1 MTNRVAMRRRL
12 PALGT
17 LPAVHA
23 VHLPVLAGA
32 WLLVGSGLYK
42 TWRPA
47 PTVRAVRAVAR
58 GRTVRAVARGRTVRA
73 VARGRTVRALGLL
86 ELVVGVGVLASPWAV
101 AVWVQSGMYAMFA
114 AFVVLA
120 LATGAPR
127 QSCGCFGAAD
137 TPPSLIHVAL
147 DSTIASLGV
156 ATVTDNG
163 LGSAHS
169 SLVANHGTGALWSLA
184 LAGAGF
190 VVLRGR
196 PGAGRVTE
204 R

>member
-47 PTVRAVRAVAR
+47 PTVRA
-58 GRTVRAVARGRTVRA
+58 VRAVARGRTVRA

-147 DSTIASLGV
+147 DSTIAGLGV
-156 ATVTDNG
+156 AAVTDNA

>member
-47 PTVRAVRAVAR
+47 PTVRAVRAV
-58 GRTVRAVARGRTVRA
+58 VRGRTVRA

-147 DSTIASLGV
+147 DSTIAGLGV
-156 ATVTDNG
+156 AAVTDNA

>member
-47 PTVRAVRAVAR
+47 PTVRA
-58 GRTVRAVARGRTVRA
+58 VRA

-147 DSTIASLGV
+147 DSTIAGLGV
-156 ATVTDNG
+156 AAVTDNA

-196 PGAGRVTE
+196 PGAGRVSE

>member
-42 TWRPA
+42 TWHPA
-47 PTVRAVRAVAR
+47 PTARAVRAVLR
-58 GRTVRAVARGRTVRA
+58 GRAVVDPALA
-73 VARGRTVRALGLL
+73 RALGLL
-86 ELVVGVGVLASPWAV
+86 EFVVGASVLASPWAV
-101 AVWVQSGMYAMFA
+101 AVWAQSGMYAMFA

-120 LATGAPR
+120 LATGAPL

-169 SLVANHGTGALWSLA
+169 SLVANHGAGALWSLA
-184 LAGAGF
+184 LAGAVF

-196 PGAGRVTE
+196 AGAGRVTE

>member
-1 MTNRVAMRRRL
+1 M
-12 PALGT
+12 
-17 LPAVHA
+17 HA

-32 WLLVGSGLYK
+32 WLLVGAGLYK

-47 PTVRAVRAVAR
+47 PTVRAVRAVLR
-58 GRTVRAVARGRTVRA
+58 RRAVPTVVRRRA
-73 VARGRTVRALGLL
+73 VVDPAIARALGLL
-86 ELVVGVGVLASPWAV
+86 ELVVGVGVLASPWVV
-101 AVWVQSGMYAMFA
+101 AVWAQSGLYAMFA

-120 LATGAPR
+120 LATGAPM

-147 DSTIASLGV
+147 DTTIAGLGV
-156 ATVTDNG
+156 AAVTDNA

-169 SLVANHGTGALWSLA
+169 SLAANHGTGALWSLA
-184 LAGAGF
+184 LAGAVF

-196 PGAGRVTE
+196 AGTGSVTQ

>member
-32 WLLVGSGLYK
+32 WLLVGSGLFK

-47 PTVRAVRAVAR
+47 PTARAVRTVLR
-58 GRTVRAVARGRTVRA
+58 GRAVIDPALA
-73 VARGRTVRALGLL
+73 RALGLF

-114 AFVVLA
+114 GFVVLA
-120 LATGAPR
+120 LATGAPL

-156 ATVTDNG
+156 AAVTDNA

>member
-1 MTNRVAMRRRL
+1 MMTNRGAMRGRL

-32 WLLVGSGLYK
+32 WLLVGAGLYK

-47 PTVRAVRAVAR
+47 PTARAVRTVLRGRAVVDPAMAR
-58 GRTVRAVARGRTVRA
+58 G
-73 VARGRTVRALGLL
+73 LGLL
-86 ELVVGVGVLASPWAV
+86 ELVVGVGVLASPWAF
-101 AVWVQSGMYAMFA
+101 AVWAQSGMYAMFA
-114 AFVVLA
+114 VFVVLA
-120 LATGAPR
+120 LATGAPL

-137 TPPSLIHVAL
+137 KPPSLIHVAI
-147 DSTIASLGV
+147 DSTIAGLGV
-156 ATVTDNG
+156 AAVTDDA

-169 SLVANHGTGALWSLA
+169 SLVANHGSGALWSLA
-184 LAGAGF
+184 LAGAAF

-196 PGAGRVTE
+196 TGAGSVTE

>member
-1 MTNRVAMRRRL
+1 MMTNRVAMRGRL

-32 WLLVGSGLYK
+32 WLLVGAGLYK

-47 PTVRAVRAVAR
+47 PTARAVRTVLRGRAVVDPAMAR
-58 GRTVRAVARGRTVRA
+58 G
-73 VARGRTVRALGLL
+73 LGLL
-86 ELVVGVGVLASPWAV
+86 ELVVGVGVLASPWAF
-101 AVWVQSGMYAMFA
+101 AVWAQSGMYAMFA
-114 AFVVLA
+114 VFVVLA

-147 DSTIASLGV
+147 DSTIAGLGV
-156 ATVTDNG
+156 AAVTDNA